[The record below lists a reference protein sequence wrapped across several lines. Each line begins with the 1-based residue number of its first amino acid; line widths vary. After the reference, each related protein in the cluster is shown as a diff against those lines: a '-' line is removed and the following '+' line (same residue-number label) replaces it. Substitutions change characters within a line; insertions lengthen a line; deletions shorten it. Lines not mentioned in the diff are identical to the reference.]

1 MNRLQFLSRLAPLT
15 LAVLALASC
24 GEDDPTGSSASGTA
38 QLRVA
43 HVSPDAPAV
52 DVRVN
57 GTVALRNVSFPTVGA
72 YTAVPAGRTRIEVVP
87 AGATTPVVIDATI
100 DLARDASY
108 TVAATGLLGASDL
121 KPLVLNDDRTPG
133 AQAKVRFVHTGPDAP
148 AVDVAVS
155 GGPVLFPNTSFRGSS
170 QYAGVAPGAYNL
182 EVRVAGTS
190 TVALPVPG
198 VRFDAGRNYT
208 VFAIG
213 RLSNGSLAALA
224 AVDAP

>member
-1 MNRLQFLSRLAPLT
+1 MNRLQSLSRLAPL
-15 LAVLALASC
+15 ALAALTVVAC
-24 GEDDPTGSSASGTA
+24 GDDDNATGSSGTA

-52 DVRVN
+52 DVRLN
-57 GTVALRNVSFPTVGA
+57 GTVVLRNVTFPTVGA
-72 YTAVPAGRTRIEVVP
+72 YAAVPAGRTRIEVVP
-87 AGATTPVVIDATI
+87 AGATSPVVIDATI
-100 DLARDASY
+100 DLARDAAY
-108 TVAATGLLGASDL
+108 TVAATGLLGANDL
-121 KPLVLNDDRTPG
+121 KPLVLNDDRTTGGP
-133 AQAKVRFVHTGPDAP
+133 AKVRFVHTGPDAP

-155 GGPVLFPNTSFRGSS
+155 QGPVLFPNASFRSSS
-170 QYAGVAPGAYNL
+170 QYASVTPGPYNL

>member
-1 MNRLQFLSRLAPLT
+1 MNRLNSLSRLAAC
-15 LAVLALASC
+15 AVAALALTSC
-24 GEDDPTGSSASGTA
+24 GDDDGPTGSSGTA

-43 HVSPDAPAV
+43 HLSPDAPAV

-57 GTVALRNVSFPTVGA
+57 GTVAVRNVTFPTVGTYA
-72 YTAVPAGRTRIEVVP
+72 AVPAGRTRIEVVP
-87 AGATTPVVIDATI
+87 AGAATPVVIDATV
-100 DLARDASY
+100 DLARDTSY

-121 KPLVLNDDRTPG
+121 KPLVLTDDRSTG
-133 AQAKVRFVHTGPDAP
+133 GQAKVRFVHAGPDAP

-170 QYAGVAPGAYNL
+170 PYSAVNPGSYNL
-182 EVRVAGTS
+182 EVRVAGTT
-190 TVALPVPG
+190 TVALPLPG
-198 VRFDAGRNYT
+198 VRLDGGRNYT

-213 RLSNGSLAALA
+213 RLSNGSLAALP